1 VAERLFRKTWDLE
14 LEEAHERRLWAYRRA
29 AWTVDELATSVEESY
44 NTQGI
49 KGLMALPSVGQRIA
63 RLIADY
69 LEKWSKPAS
78 P

>member
-1 VAERLFRKTWDLE
+1 
-14 LEEAHERRLWAYRRA
+14 
-29 AWTVDELATSVEESY
+29 
-44 NTQGI
+44 
-49 KGLMALPSVGQRIA
+49 MALPSVGQRIA